1 MKTIEKVKAV
11 KLSPAKA
18 EWMCFSVGLRP
29 LQEERV
35 IPFGVTQQ
43 SLIQELTGKMSQT
56 NSLWGEGLVYQ

>member
-35 IPFGVTQQ
+35 I
-43 SLIQELTGKMSQT
+43 
-56 NSLWGEGLVYQ
+56 SLWGHSAEPDPGTYWQNEPD